1 MRVSNQEPSGTQL
14 LQNAS
19 LVGFGLEDVGSMA
32 GPTLRIFQIG
42 LEWWMCQAQKPMS
55 FQADRIPRDLKL
67 SGFFPNCRDR
77 MRFGLSRTVSIVFCL
92 HPCRIYQSVLS
103 FVWFRTCKGD
113 ACERVRVTQGEFSC
127 WHWMNQK
134 QIDKEASGHT
144 ILISFV
150 KRKPSI
156 TFLISGFSAGVAFQ
170 SGNFALVS
178 FLFLSLLLHCPVF
191 FLLFCF
197 VSFTCFFLS
206 PVFLKYLKCYFLF
219 PYYPLLFSIC
229 SFSLFTFLLVSA
241 AWFSSIETGFK
252 VEHLV
257 EGTLLLWLSGHC
269 PCCLFPYDMSITSSD
284 LACENWPFIFLLA
297 CPGGCSGM
305 YSNYTYIIP
314 LKKENERMFMDLL
327 LQAHHLS
334 HCVKNCKGP
343 FRWNHARIRST

>member
-55 FQADRIPRDLKL
+55 FQAD
-67 SGFFPNCRDR
+67 
-77 MRFGLSRTVSIVFCL
+77 
-92 HPCRIYQSVLS
+92 
-103 FVWFRTCKGD
+103 
-113 ACERVRVTQGEFSC
+113 
-127 WHWMNQK
+127 QK

-150 KRKPSI
+150 KRTPSI
-156 TFLISGFSAGVAFQ
+156 TLISGFSAGVAFQ

-206 PVFLKYLKCYFLF
+206 PVFLKYLTCYFLF

-269 PCCLFPYDMSITSSD
+269 PCCLFPCPSPLLILLVKIGHLHSCLHVQVGVQVCTVITH
-284 LACENWPFIFLLA
+284 I
-297 CPGGCSGM
+297 
-305 YSNYTYIIP
+305 
-314 LKKENERMFMDLL
+314 
-327 LQAHHLS
+327 
-334 HCVKNCKGP
+334 
-343 FRWNHARIRST
+343 